1 MNEPRWPCPVCLV
14 VKMDK
19 VRVDG
24 SATHGTPAG
33 QPLILDHCSR
43 CGGMWFELGEVQRLR
58 RQRPEVL
65 RARVPVRD
73 RKHRAQCH
81 SCRAF
86 LDRDSPVCGACGAKT
101 QLACPA
107 CERPMMRVP
116 HAGVTLDICTKC
128 KGVWFDHHEL
138 EAIWQMERSRVAAR
152 SDERGGFDVVA
163 EDLLWMA
170 PDAAFEGATGAAHI
184 VDAAID
190 TAPALTENVADAA
203 GNVFEILVTIVAAL
217 FE

>member
-1 MNEPRWPCPVCLV
+1 MSEPRWPCPVCLG

-19 VRVDG
+19 VRMDG
-24 SATHGTPAG
+24 SAAHGTPAG

-58 RQRPEVL
+58 RHRPEAL

-86 LDRDSPVCGACGAKT
+86 LDRDSPVCGACGAKI

-107 CERPMMRVP
+107 CERPMLQVP
-116 HAGVTLDICTKC
+116 RAGVTLDLCTKC

-138 EAIWQMERSRVAAR
+138 EAIWRMERGRVVAR
-152 SDERGGFDVVA
+152 SDGREGFDAVA
-163 EDLLWMA
+163 EALLWTG
-170 PDAAFEGATGAAHI
+170 PDVAVVGAVGAAQ
-184 VDAAID
+184 VAGAAAEA
-190 TAPALTENVADAA
+190 APAFLEGVAEAA
-203 GNVFEILVTIVAAL
+203 GNVFESLVEIVAGL

>member
-1 MNEPRWPCPVCLV
+1 MSEPRWPCPVCLG

-19 VRVDG
+19 VRMDG
-24 SATHGTPAG
+24 SAAHGMSAG

-58 RQRPEVL
+58 GQRPEAL
-65 RARVPVRD
+65 RAHVPARD

-86 LDRDSPVCGACGAKT
+86 LDRDSPACGACGAKT

-107 CERPMMRVP
+107 CVRPMLQVP
-116 HAGVTLDICTKC
+116 RAGVTLDVCARC

-138 EAIWQMERSRVAAR
+138 EAIWRMERSRVAAR
-152 SDERGGFDVVA
+152 NDGHGADVVA
-163 EDLLWMA
+163 EALLWTG
-170 PDAAFEGATGAAHI
+170 PDVAFLGAVGAAQ
-184 VDAAID
+184 VADGAAEA
-190 TAPALTENVADAA
+190 APAFLEGVAEAA
-203 GNVFEILVTIVAAL
+203 GNVFESLVEIVAGL

>member
-1 MNEPRWPCPVCLV
+1 MSEPRWPCPVCLG

-19 VRVDG
+19 VRMDG
-24 SATHGTPAG
+24 PAAHGTSAG
-33 QPLILDHCSR
+33 RPLILDHCSR
-43 CGGMWFELGEVQRLR
+43 CGGMWFELGEVQRVR
-58 RQRPEVL
+58 RQPPEAL

-107 CERPMMRVP
+107 CEQPMLQVP
-116 HAGVTLDICTKC
+116 RAGVTLDICTKC

-138 EAIWQMERSRVAAR
+138 EAIWQMERSRVVT
-152 SDERGGFDVVA
+152 RGDGRGADVVA
-163 EDLLWMA
+163 EALLWTDPDVA
-170 PDAAFEGATGAAHI
+170 LLGAAGAAQVADAAAE
-184 VDAAID
+184 
-190 TAPALTENVADAA
+190 TAPALLEGVTEAA
-203 GNVFEILVTIVAAL
+203 GNVFESLVEIVASL

>member
-1 MNEPRWPCPVCLV
+1 MSEPRWPCPVCLG

-19 VRVDG
+19 VRMDG
-24 SATHGTPAG
+24 PAAHGTSAG

-58 RQRPEVL
+58 GQRPEAL
-65 RARVPVRD
+65 RARVPVREG
-73 RKHRAQCH
+73 KHRAQCH

-86 LDRDSPVCGACGAKT
+86 VDRDSPVCAACGAKT

-107 CERPMMRVP
+107 CERLMLQVP
-116 HAGVTLDICTKC
+116 RAGVTLDVCTKC

-138 EAIWQMERSRVAAR
+138 EAIWRLERSRVAAR
-152 SDERGGFDVVA
+152 SDGQGADAVA
-163 EDLLWMA
+163 EALLWTGPDVA
-170 PDAAFEGATGAAHI
+170 AVGAAQVADAAAEAAPTFLEG
-184 VDAAID
+184 
-190 TAPALTENVADAA
+190 VAEAA
-203 GNVFEILVTIVAAL
+203 GNVFESLVEIVTGL

>member
-1 MNEPRWPCPVCLV
+1 MSEPRWPCPVCLG

-19 VRVDG
+19 VRMDG
-24 SATHGTPAG
+24 SAAHGTPAG

-58 RQRPEVL
+58 RHRPEAL

-107 CERPMMRVP
+107 CERPMLQVP
-116 HAGVTLDICTKC
+116 RAGVTLDLCTKC

-138 EAIWQMERSRVAAR
+138 EAIWRMERGRVVAR
-152 SDERGGFDVVA
+152 SDGREGFDAVA
-163 EDLLWMA
+163 EALLWTG
-170 PDAAFEGATGAAHI
+170 PDVAVVGAVGAAQ
-184 VDAAID
+184 VAGAAAEA
-190 TAPALTENVADAA
+190 APAFLEGVAEAA
-203 GNVFEILVTIVAAL
+203 GNVFESLVEIVAGL